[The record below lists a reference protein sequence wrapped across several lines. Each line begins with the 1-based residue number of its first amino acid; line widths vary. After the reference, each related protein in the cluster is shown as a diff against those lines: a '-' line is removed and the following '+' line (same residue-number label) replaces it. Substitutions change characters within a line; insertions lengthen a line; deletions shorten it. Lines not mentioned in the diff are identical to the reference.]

1 MLVETEGLT
10 WEGVEC
16 IGVLGDTVV
25 LGFLLSG
32 DGTGRLLEHTGVEGD
47 ILVETGA
54 VLMKYPHGAQGW
66 VMGSAAQFLGKGLFF
81 SLLVADLGGSC
92 CASCLPKSKCFSP

>member
-47 ILVETGA
+47 ILVETG
-54 VLMKYPHGAQGW
+54 
-66 VMGSAAQFLGKGLFF
+66 GSTYEVPTWGSRLGDGLSCSVSGKRALFF
-81 SLLVADLGGSC
+81 PLGCGSWGIMLC
-92 CASCLPKSKCFSP
+92 QLFAKV